1 MAASKS
7 TGNGQVLWP
16 RGCTSIDDVSVD
28 LATAISHALKIL
40 SWYEVYTKNEIPPE
54 WMWPL
59 DHELEDWFE
68 EVHRQRSQG
77 LPTGTDEEPVSMER
91 NEYAA
96 RMREG

>member
-1 MAASKS
+1 M
-7 TGNGQVLWP
+7 LWP
-16 RGCTSIDDVSVD
+16 KNCTSIDEVSVD
-28 LATAISHALKIL
+28 LAGAISHALKVL
-40 SWYEVYTKNEIPPE
+40 SWYEVYTQEEIPPE

-68 EVHRQRSQG
+68 EVHRQRSQPLDPSG
-77 LPTGTDEEPVSMER
+77 AEEPVIMER